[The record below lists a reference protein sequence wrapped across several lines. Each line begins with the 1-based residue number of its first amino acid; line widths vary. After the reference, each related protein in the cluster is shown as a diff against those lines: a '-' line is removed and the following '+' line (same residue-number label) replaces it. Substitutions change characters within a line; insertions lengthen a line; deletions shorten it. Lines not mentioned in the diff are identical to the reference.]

1 MFPLAKQGWK
11 KMLCGYQGQVDFPA
25 KPITFQSHLPHGP
38 RHRQIN
44 CQLDKKK
51 NKPRLAQGKQNL
63 RAAFPKGKLEF
74 TAQDGLSQHSNY
86 Y

>member
-1 MFPLAKQGWK
+1 VPS
-11 KMLCGYQGQVDFPA
+11 GYQGQVDFPA
-25 KPITFQSHLPHGP
+25 GPITFQSHLSHGP

-51 NKPRLAQGKQNL
+51 QNKLRLAQGKQNL
-63 RAAFPKGKLEF
+63 RAACPKGKLEF
-74 TAQDGLSQHSNY
+74 TAQEGLSQHSNY

>member
-25 KPITFQSHLPHGP
+25 EPITFQSHLPHGP

-44 CQLDKKK
+44 CQLDKK
-51 NKPRLAQGKQNL
+51 NKQTKTCPGQAQFESCL
-63 RAAFPKGKLEF
+63 SKGKLEF
-74 TAQDGLSQHSNY
+74 IFFFFSKP
-86 Y
+86 

>member
-1 MFPLAKQGWK
+1 VPS
-11 KMLCGYQGQVDFPA
+11 GYQGQQDFPA
-25 KPITFQSHLPHGP
+25 GPITFQSHLPHAP

-51 NKPRLAQGKQNL
+51 KNKPKLAQGKQNF
-63 RAAFPKGKLEF
+63 RAASPTGKLQF

>member
-25 KPITFQSHLPHGP
+25 EPITFQSHLPHGP

-44 CQLDKKK
+44 CQLDK
-51 NKPRLAQGKQNL
+51 NKQTNQDLPRASKI
-63 RAAFPKGKLEF
+63 
-74 TAQDGLSQHSNY
+74 
-86 Y
+86 